1 MDETVLK
8 VLIVDDERLV
18 RELLR
23 GCVEWERLGATIVGE
38 CAGAEEAM
46 ERLEALEPDI
56 VITDICMPK
65 TSGLELCAHIAE
77 RHPRVK
83 TVILTGHEEFEYA
96 KEGIKTGVA
105 DFILKPINDEEI
117 ARTVSALR
125 ARILSER
132 GREEEFARLRE
143 QFRQNLPFLRE
154 KTLNELVSGT
164 ADRDRLGEK
173 LAYFRIP
180 LSDDE
185 FQVAVIEVS
194 PDAGSGAEDEESG
207 TIVRMRCL
215 ELARR
220 QFERYQ
226 YVQVFF
232 DNGQRIVV
240 LCSDGTI
247 DLWENLEELKDL
259 LVSGAGCSV
268 SIGVG
273 NAFGKPEEIRHS
285 YREACDAVKYR
296 YLVGM
301 NKVIGAAAIRYPQ
314 TVRPLE
320 DDRLSG
326 FGFLVKAGLGEKAD
340 ELASSVFHEACAGTP
355 DRERL
360 RVTACGFIAVILS
373 VLTETGIT
381 REEVFGRD
389 GMPFEPVFRLETLPE
404 LEAQIGAL
412 TRRAAEVIRGT
423 QGRTVRK
430 IIRDVRDYID
440 ANHSLPFLTLSGV
453 AKKFSM
459 NLSYL
464 SRLFK
469 EETGTTFVEYLGRVR
484 MEHAIRLLDET
495 DKKAYQIAEE
505 IGIVD
510 PHYFSVCFKK
520 HTGVSVNE
528 YRKKA

>member
-1 MDETVLK
+1 MNETMLK

-23 GCVEWERLGATIVGE
+23 GCVEWERLGVTIAGE

-46 ERLEALEPDI
+46 ERLEELEPDI

-65 TSGLELCAHIAE
+65 TNGLELCAHIAE
-77 RHPRVK
+77 RYPRVK

-105 DFILKPINDEEI
+105 DFILKPVNDEEI
-117 ARTVSALR
+117 TKTVSELR
-125 ARILSER
+125 EKILAER

-143 QFRQNLPFLRE
+143 QFRQHLPFLRE

-164 ADRDRLGEK
+164 ADRERLAEK

-185 FQVAVIEVS
+185 FQVAVIEVQT
-194 PDAGSGAEDEESG
+194 DGAGGTGDEESG
-207 TIVRMRCL
+207 TIVQMRCL

-220 QFERYQ
+220 HFERYE

-240 LCSDGTI
+240 LCNDGTI
-247 DLWENLEELKDL
+247 DLWESLEVLKDL
-259 LVSGAGCSV
+259 LVSDADCSV

-273 NAFGKPEEIRHS
+273 NAFAKREEIRHS
-285 YREACDAVKYR
+285 YREACDAVKFR

-301 NKVIGAAAIRYPQ
+301 NKVISAAAVRYPQ

-326 FGFLVKAGLGEKAD
+326 FGFLVKAGLGEKAG
-340 ELASSVFHEACAGTP
+340 ELAASVFHEACAGTP

-373 VLTETGIT
+373 VLTEAGIPA
-381 REEVFGRD
+381 EEVFGRD
-389 GMPFEPVFRLETLPE
+389 GMPFDPVFRFETLPE
-404 LEAQIGAL
+404 LQAQIGAFA
-412 TRRAAEVIRGT
+412 RRAAEVVRGT

-440 ANHSLPFLTLSGV
+440 ANYAHPFLTLSGV

-469 EETGTTFVEYLGRVR
+469 EETGSTFVEYLGRVR
-484 MEHAIRLLDET
+484 MEHAIELLNET

-505 IGIVD
+505 VGIVD

-520 HTGVSVNE
+520 HTGVSVAE